1 MEQQS
6 NIQINNITSY
16 LRQILLTIKVAYRGN
31 STGQTNMEMRNKR
44 NGERWIY
51 TKYVDGMM
59 ATWLPYL
66 SSSVIQ
72 LTDFFLS
79 MFIGLPFWLL
89 KANNTIFYLI
99 TSPFSIFDNQRQGS
113 IPTSSPSESISDP
126 FSLGYLPLS
135 IKTNLL
141 FGGKSHAS
149 SLTLMT
155 FSLVSLFSSA
165 MFFPWVIMSAVLWGR
180 GEETCALCVCRCVCL
195 LWWACRFFIWWGSI
209 FHVGRWRR

>member
-72 LTDFFLS
+72 LTDFF
-79 MFIGLPFWLL
+79 F
-89 KANNTIFYLI
+89 
-99 TSPFSIFDNQRQGS
+99 Q
-113 IPTSSPSESISDP
+113 
-126 FSLGYLPLS
+126 
-135 IKTNLL
+135 
-141 FGGKSHAS
+141 
-149 SLTLMT
+149 
-155 FSLVSLFSSA
+155 
-165 MFFPWVIMSAVLWGR
+165 
-180 GEETCALCVCRCVCL
+180 CL
-195 LWWACRFFIWWGSI
+195 
-209 FHVGRWRR
+209 